1 MSDEQKLQSIKK
13 HLEKFRCASGTE
25 LATKFSLSLRRL
37 RDYLRSINC
46 LTSYSH
52 RRSFYTL
59 RKIAHFDKQHIW
71 KCARSSAL
79 FSDLGSLGALVE
91 WHIQNSPAGLTCHQL
106 SEITKVSIEPHIRRI
121 SKERGLV
128 RQKFDGEYVYFYK
141 ANEKLQQRQRAQR
154 RKISSTAGPDL
165 ETAIEEDIASLR
177 RDFQIA
183 LALLNHPQDSST
195 SIVSRLGKRG
205 YPITQEDLLDFFRR
219 YDVKKNR

>member
-1 MSDEQKLQSIKK
+1 
-13 HLEKFRCASGTE
+13 
-25 LATKFSLSLRRL
+25 
-37 RDYLRSINC
+37 
-46 LTSYSH
+46 
-52 RRSFYTL
+52 
-59 RKIAHFDKQHIW
+59 
-71 KCARSSAL
+71 
-79 FSDLGSLGALVE
+79 VE
-91 WHIQNSPAGLTCHQL
+91 WHVRNSPAGLTCREL
-106 SEITKVSIEPHIRRI
+106 SEIIKIRVERQIKRI
-121 SKERGLV
+121 SKNKGLI